1 MLEVHEINTFY
12 GSSHI
17 LFDLS
22 LSVKEGEVIFI
33 LGRNGAGKTT
43 TLKSIMGILHPKSG
57 YIKYNDKEIT
67 KLPSYKI
74 SRLGIGYVPED
85 RRIFP
90 GLSVLENLE
99 IAAKPGFGN
108 KVWTLDTIYDLFP
121 ILKAREKQNGIT
133 LSGGEQ
139 QMLAVARTLM
149 SNPQLLLLD
158 EPSEGLAPMVVRD
171 LEIALS
177 KLKEKRVTML
187 FCEDSPAL
195 AYKLAD
201 RVLLIEKGK
210 VGWGGSIEELK
221 ENEELKIKYLGV

>member
-1 MLEVHEINTFY
+1 MLEVQEINTFY

-17 LFDLS
+17 LFGVS
-22 LSVKEGEVIFI
+22 LNIKEGEVVFL
-33 LGRNGAGKTT
+33 LGRNGAGKST

-57 YIKYNDKEIT
+57 SIKYHDKEISR
-67 KLPSYKI
+67 LPSYKI

-85 RRIFP
+85 RRIFA
-90 GLSVLENLE
+90 GLTVRENLE
-99 IAAKPGFGN
+99 IGFKPGRGT
-108 KVWTLDTIYDLFP
+108 KTWTLEKIYDLFP
-121 ILKAREKQNGIT
+121 ILKAREKQNGVT

-149 SNPQLLLLD
+149 CNPQLLLLD

-171 LEIALS
+171 MEVALS
-177 KLKEKRVTML
+177 KLKENRVTML

-201 RVLLIEKGK
+201 HVLLIDKGK
-210 VGWGGSIEELK
+210 VGWGGSIDELRR
-221 ENEELKIKYLGV
+221 NEELKIRYLGV